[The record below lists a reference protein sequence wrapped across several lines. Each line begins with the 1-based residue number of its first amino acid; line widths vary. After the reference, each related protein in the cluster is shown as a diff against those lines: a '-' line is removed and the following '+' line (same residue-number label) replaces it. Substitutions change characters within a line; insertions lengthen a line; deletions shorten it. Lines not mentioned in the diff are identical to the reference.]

1 MEVGGVRARQLLED
15 SVIKLSAHAG
25 FQTAASSAVMLLTDA
40 TSQYLQTFC
49 RKLRRELDSSLEAA
63 PTDSQGW
70 DPLEKVCVEMRVG
83 TEGLE
88 SHRFT
93 VLALAD
99 YYRDSVISRHERL
112 LKEVKQLTGQ
122 YEAGASAWG
131 QDDIPQMHFPSSEEG
146 GGGVEQF
153 TYDHATPTGLDVGMQ
168 MLQSLEAG
176 GELVETPSPGYNVD
190 LDSNG
195 DTPSPSPGQS
205 KKRRIESGHKY

>member
-25 FQTAASSAVMLLTDA
+25 YQTANSSAVMVLTDA
-40 TSQYLQTFC
+40 TSQYLKTFC
-49 RKLRRELDSSLEAA
+49 SMLRRELDTRLEAA
-63 PTDSQGW
+63 PTDSHGW
-70 DPLEKVCVEMRVG
+70 DALEKVCVEMKVG
-83 TEGLE
+83 TEGME

-99 YYRDSVISRHERL
+99 YYRDSVISRQERL
-112 LKEVKQLTGQ
+112 LKEVKQLTRQ
-122 YEAGASAWG
+122 YEAGTSSWG

-146 GGGVEQF
+146 VGVEQYN
-153 TYDHATPTGLDVGMQ
+153 YDHATPTGLDVGMQ

-190 LDSNG
+190 LDSNV
-195 DTPSPSPGQS
+195 DTPSPSPGQT

>member
-1 MEVGGVRARQLLED
+1 M
-15 SVIKLSAHAG
+15 
-25 FQTAASSAVMLLTDA
+25 
-40 TSQYLQTFC
+40 
-49 RKLRRELDSSLEAA
+49 LRRELDRSLEAA
-63 PTDSQGW
+63 PTDSHGW
-70 DPLEKVCVEMRVG
+70 DALEKVCVEMRVG

-88 SHRFT
+88 SHRYT

-99 YYRDSVISRHERL
+99 YYRDSVISRQERL

-122 YEAGASAWG
+122 YEAGSSSWGG

-146 GGGVEQF
+146 AGVEQQYS
-153 TYDHATPTGLDVGMQ
+153 YDHATPTGLDVGMQ

>member
-1 MEVGGVRARQLLED
+1 M
-15 SVIKLSAHAG
+15 
-25 FQTAASSAVMLLTDA
+25 
-40 TSQYLQTFC
+40 
-49 RKLRRELDSSLEAA
+49 LRRELDSSLEAA
-63 PTDSQGW
+63 PTDSHGW
-70 DPLEKVCVEMRVG
+70 DALEKVCVEMRVG

-168 MLQSLEAG
+168 MLQSLEASG
-176 GELVETPSPGYNVD
+176 DLDTPLSVAESEALSGYSATPSPQV
-190 LDSNG
+190 L
-195 DTPSPSPGQS
+195 TPGRAQTPHSPVEGRP
-205 KKRRIESGHKY
+205 KKRRRSGGKFL